1 MWAQNEDGFT
11 VVHLCST
18 SLAMQRAGISWVL
31 GLDSSYLGALYCWE
45 KKSNKIH
52 QIPLVNFLKPQF
64 LHSHTLPR
72 SHLIHRQLIACC
84 WLHLSGERLTLS
96 RTFSAKWHRYP
107 ISS

>member
-1 MWAQNEDGFT
+1 MRMVLPLYTFAPPAWPCRGLAFPGFWGWT
-11 VVHLCST
+11 LATSVHYT
-18 SLAMQRAGISWVL
+18 AGKKRA
-31 GLDSSYLGALYCWE
+31 
-45 KKSNKIH
+45 KNPSNS
-52 QIPLVNFLKPQF
+52 LVNFLKPQF